1 MYRRLSLLAL
11 IALLLLAAAVGSLAV
26 AHADSVGTLQV
37 SRALLTTRFDDVA
50 CPAGTPATTSCFRN
64 VGGGVVAGL
73 GKVTTAFTF
82 IYDGFGSACGH
93 VHAEIPILVAGKGEI
108 DLAMTSTGCI
118 DPADPGHFV
127 DSAVTV
133 SGGSGL
139 YANAS
144 GSGVL
149 DTTSRHGA
157 ATNTGTQ
164 RWTGTLNVPGL
175 TFDTTPP
182 QIAAAKSRVVKTR
195 LAKGAR
201 VRYTVSATDATD
213 GPVSAACDRKSGSLF
228 RVGRTTV
235 TCTATDGSG
244 NTTNARFVIT
254 VKRVR

>member
-1 MYRRLSLLAL
+1 MF
-11 IALLLLAAAVGSLAV
+11 
-26 AHADSVGTLQV
+26 
-37 SRALLTTRFDDVA
+37 TTRFTDVA
-50 CPAGTPATTSCFRN
+50 CPAGTPATTSCFGN
-64 VGGGVVAGL
+64 VGGGIVAGL

-108 DLAMTSTGCI
+108 DLVMTSTGCI
-118 DPADPGHFV
+118 DPADAGHFAA
-127 DSAVTV
+127 STVTV

-157 ATNTGTQ
+157 TNTGSHN
-164 RWTGTLNVPGL
+164 WTGTVNVAGL
-175 TFDTTPP
+175 AFDTTPP
-182 QIAAAKSRVVKTR
+182 QIAGATSRAVKTR
-195 LAKGAR
+195 SAKGAK
-201 VRYTVSATDATD
+201 VRYSVSAADATD
-213 GPVSAACDRKSGSLF
+213 GPVPAACNRASGSIF

-235 TCTATDGSG
+235 TCTSVDSSG
-244 NTTNARFVIT
+244 NSAITSFVIT